1 MDFDGERVTFS
12 NQGLA
17 AGGADASPAEEGVS
31 GGFGDGVLPSRAEAQ
46 RQLRE
51 FIRNF
56 RMGSV
61 FPYREQLLRRWR
73 KREAMLAVALRD
85 LQQYDAAL
93 FALLQS
99 RPMDVLPLV
108 EAAAKEALERLVASG
123 ASATGDADD
132 DVARDGGDGPDGET
146 EKLPLN
152 DIHVVLSS
160 DQRAQPIRSITADHV
175 NGLVKVSG
183 IVVSATR
190 VRAKAVAVVARCTR
204 CNHRKT
210 IACSGPF
217 SSVALPQFCD
227 QNQSVQADGQRVNCG
242 PNSYVVVPDA
252 CVYINQQTLKLQ
264 EAPEAVP
271 TGEMPRN
278 VLLSVER
285 TCVPRPALPSS
296 RACGNWRNSPC
307 TPPSRARAR
316 VPLLRGVAASSMLS
330 RLVLVSRW

>member
-1 MDFDGERVTFS
+1 
-12 NQGLA
+12 
-17 AGGADASPAEEGVS
+17 
-31 GGFGDGVLPSRAEAQ
+31 
-46 RQLRE
+46 
-51 FIRNF
+51 
-56 RMGSV
+56 
-61 FPYREQLLRRWR
+61 
-73 KREAMLAVALRD
+73 MLAVALRD

-99 RPMDVLPLV
+99 RPMDVLPLA

-123 ASATGDADD
+123 ASATGDMDD
-132 DVARDGGDGPDGET
+132 DLGREGGGGPDGET
-146 EKLPLN
+146 KNLPLS
-152 DIHVVLSS
+152 DVHVVLSS

-210 IACSGPF
+210 IACLGPF

-227 QNQSVQADGQRVNCG
+227 QNQGGIVQADGQRMNCG

-285 TCVPRPALPSS
+285 TCVLAPRPVIIPGRGADVPTHP
-296 RACGNWRNSPC
+296 ASP
-307 TPPSRARAR
+307 PRARPAR
-316 VPLLRGVAASSMLS
+316 TRTSFFWGLAASSMLS